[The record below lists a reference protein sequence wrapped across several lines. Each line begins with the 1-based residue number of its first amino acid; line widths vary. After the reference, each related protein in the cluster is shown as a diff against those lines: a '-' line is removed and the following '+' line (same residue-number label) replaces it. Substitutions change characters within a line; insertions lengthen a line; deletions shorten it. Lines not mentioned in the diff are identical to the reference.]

1 MVTPVL
7 SLLSIISIIS
17 IERRFIMPFNIPNTL
32 SMFRIIAAPFLLL
45 TGWFDMPTLFF
56 ILFGLML
63 LSDALDGIIAR
74 MLDQTSELGAR
85 LDSYGD
91 ILTYLTTPLAVWWL
105 WPDLVKEE
113 LHYIIAAI
121 IIYVLPALFSLLKFG
136 KLASY
141 HTWITRLSAVL
152 MSAGVVVLLGFN
164 NNLLFHF
171 AIYFLIIEMI
181 ENIVITLILDE
192 QIHNIHSIWHAWK
205 QRDGKRRE

>member
-1 MVTPVL
+1 M
-7 SLLSIISIIS
+7 SL
-17 IERRFIMPFNIPNTL
+17 NIPNTL
-32 SMFRIIAAPFLLL
+32 SLFRIIAAPFLLL
-45 TGWFDMPTLFF
+45 TSWFEMPTLFF

-105 WPDLVKEE
+105 WPDLVKAE
-113 LHYIIAAI
+113 LYYIIAAI
-121 IIYVLPALFSLLKFG
+121 IIYVLPAFFALYKFG

-141 HTWITRLSAVL
+141 HTWITKISAVL
-152 MSAGVVVLLGFN
+152 MSAGVVILLGFD

-171 AIYFLIIEMI
+171 AIYFLVIEMV
-181 ENIVITLILDE
+181 ENIVITFILP
-192 QIHNIHSIWHAWK
+192 QQMTNIHSIWHAWNE
-205 QRDGKRRE
+205 RG